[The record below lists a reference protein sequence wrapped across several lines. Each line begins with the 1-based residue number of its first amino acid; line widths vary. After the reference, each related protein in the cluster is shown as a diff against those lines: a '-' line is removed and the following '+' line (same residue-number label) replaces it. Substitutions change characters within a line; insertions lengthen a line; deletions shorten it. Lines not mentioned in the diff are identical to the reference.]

1 MLQTPGQADTVR
13 AAHHQIGNSLQSVAS
28 FLALES
34 RQAPAAAAGV
44 LNEAGRRVR
53 AVMRLHQ
60 RLQENGGDIVRLD
73 DLLGDVCRDVA
84 ELDSVDRDAR
94 ILVDIHPLFARSGTA
109 SALAMITAEW
119 LGNALEHGSASR
131 AGTVAVALEPVAA
144 GARLAVS
151 DDGAGSSSGEW
162 KPGFGS
168 ALIARLARQLG
179 GTIRREVDAGGS
191 RLELTCPG
199 IWSPSACE

>member
-1 MLQTPGQADTVR
+1 MLPTPGQADTVR

-34 RQAPAAAAGV
+34 RQAPPAAAGV
-44 LNEAGRRVR
+44 LSEAGRRVR
-53 AVMRLHQ
+53 TIMRLHQ
-60 RLQENGGDIVRLD
+60 RLQESGGDVVRLD

-94 ILVDIHPLFARSGTA
+94 ILVDIHPLFARSGAA

-119 LGNALEHGSASR
+119 LGNALEHGLARR
-131 AGTVAVALEPVAA
+131 AGTVAVSLEPVAT

-151 DDGAGSSSGEW
+151 DDGAGSSPGEW

-168 ALIARLARQLG
+168 SLVTRLARQLG
-179 GTIRREVDAGGS
+179 GTIRREVNSGGS
-191 RLELTCPG
+191 RLELACPG
-199 IWSPSACE
+199 IWGPSACE